1 MTLSGKEHRLAF
13 ITLDLQDRDMTYYD
27 LTIDK
32 YLQIKEALEN
42 AEDDLNTQVTLLSII
57 NECTED
63 ELLDLPLGEYHK
75 KVGDL
80 AFLSE
85 SPQPRPNCPKTIKI
99 DGEVYETVRDVK
111 KFTAGQ
117 YIDYVT
123 LIKNED
129 FYATIPNILACFF
142 IPKGKDYG
150 KDYDIMEV
158 AKKIRYNVSIGL
170 AMDVCFFFSNEI
182 NSFNQLYAGL
192 LGIKHKDKD
201 EESGQGDEGEVEDSG
216 DEDSAT
222 EGFFQRWSWFY
233 SIDAVSETLRISWD
247 EVLQKSVVE
256 FLNILSYRKDKNNW
270 QKESFKKA
278 NNINGRTY

>member
-1 MTLSGKEHRLAF
+1 
-13 ITLDLQDRDMTYYD
+13 MTYYD

-63 ELLDLPLGEYHK
+63 ELLDLPLPEYHK
-75 KVGDL
+75 KVEDL

-85 SPQPRPNCPKTIKI
+85 PINPRPNCPKTITI
-99 DGEVYETVRDVK
+99 DKEVFESVRDVK

-117 YIDYVT
+117 YIDYNS
-123 LIKNED
+123 LIKSED
-129 FYATIPNILACFF
+129 FYQVLPNILACFF

-170 AMDVCFFFSNEI
+170 AMDVCFFFQKKSIHSINRMLDYLVLTTKIQMRKSNKETKEKLKI
-182 NSFNQLYAGL
+182 AVEKIQQLRDSFNAGL
-192 LGIKHKDKD
+192 GSTTLTQWLKH
-201 EESGQGDEGEVEDSG
+201 
-216 DEDSAT
+216 
-222 EGFFQRWSWFY
+222 
-233 SIDAVSETLRISWD
+233 
-247 EVLQKSVVE
+247 
-256 FLNILSYRKDKNNW
+256 
-270 QKESFKKA
+270 
-278 NNINGRTY
+278 

>member
-1 MTLSGKEHRLAF
+1 
-13 ITLDLQDRDMTYYD
+13 MTYYD

-63 ELLDLPLGEYHK
+63 ELLDLPLPEYHK
-75 KVGDL
+75 KVEDL

-85 SPQPRPNCPKTIKI
+85 PINPRPNCPKTITI
-99 DGEVYETVRDVK
+99 DKEVFESVRDVK

-117 YIDYVT
+117 YIDYNS
-123 LIKNED
+123 LIKSED
-129 FYATIPNILACFF
+129 FYQVLPNILACFF

-170 AMDVCFFFSNEI
+170 AMDVCFFFQLKSIRSI
-182 NSFNQLYAGL
+182 NRMLDYLVLTTKIQMRKASKETRPKMKIALEKIQLLRDSFNAGVGGTMWMRSL
-192 LGIKHKDKD
+192 KH
-201 EESGQGDEGEVEDSG
+201 
-216 DEDSAT
+216 
-222 EGFFQRWSWFY
+222 
-233 SIDAVSETLRISWD
+233 
-247 EVLQKSVVE
+247 
-256 FLNILSYRKDKNNW
+256 
-270 QKESFKKA
+270 
-278 NNINGRTY
+278 